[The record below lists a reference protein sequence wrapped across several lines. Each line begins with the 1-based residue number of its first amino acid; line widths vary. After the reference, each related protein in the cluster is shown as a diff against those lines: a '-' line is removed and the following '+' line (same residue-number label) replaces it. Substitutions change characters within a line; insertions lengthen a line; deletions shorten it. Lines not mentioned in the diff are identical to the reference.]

1 MPNLNISELMRVLIR
16 IRDNIDKVEVKGQEN
31 RSCLYHAYEDC
42 NSLLRQLGRILDEIQ
57 KLQDEQIKKPELKE
71 VKLDDS
77 DENS

>member
-1 MPNLNISELMRVLIR
+1 MPNLNISELMRVLVR

-42 NSLLRQLGRILDEIQ
+42 NMVLRQLGRLLDEVQ
-57 KLQDEQIKKPELKE
+57 KFQDEQSQKPELKE

-77 DENS
+77 DKDS

>member
-42 NSLLRQLGRILDEIQ
+42 NMVLRQLGTILDQVQ
-57 KLQDEQIKKPELKE
+57 KLQDEQSQKPELKE
-71 VKLDDS
+71 VKLDDPDQDS
-77 DENS
+77 

>member
-42 NSLLRQLGRILDEIQ
+42 NTVIRQLGRLLDEVQ
-57 KLQDEQIKKPELKE
+57 KLHDEQAQQPELKE
-71 VKLDDS
+71 VKVDDP
-77 DENS
+77 D

>member
-16 IRDNIDKVEVKGQEN
+16 IRDSIDKVEVKGQEN

-42 NSLLRQLGRILDEIQ
+42 NALLRQLGKLLDEVQ
-57 KLQDEQIKKPELKE
+57 KLQDEQAQKPEVKE

-77 DENS
+77 DQNS

>member
-1 MPNLNISELMRVLIR
+1 MPNLNLNELMRVLVR

-42 NSLLRQLGRILDEIQ
+42 NTVLRQLGKLMDEVQ
-57 KLQDEQIKKPELKE
+57 KLHDEQIQKPELKE

-77 DENS
+77 DQDS

>member
-1 MPNLNISELMRVLIR
+1 MPNLNISELMRALIR

-57 KLQDEQIKKPELKE
+57 KLQDEQIQKPELKE
-71 VKLDDS
+71 VKLDDP

>member
-57 KLQDEQIKKPELKE
+57 KLQDEQIQKPELKE
-71 VKLDDS
+71 VKLDDP